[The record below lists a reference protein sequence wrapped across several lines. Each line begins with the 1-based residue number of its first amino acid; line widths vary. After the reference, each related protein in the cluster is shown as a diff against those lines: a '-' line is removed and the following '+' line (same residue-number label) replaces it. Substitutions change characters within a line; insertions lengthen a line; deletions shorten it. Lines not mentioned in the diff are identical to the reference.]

1 MTIAAAACTALV
13 STFMMN
19 LFLYKNYD
27 FKVNQKKFK
36 VIITWLQFKRSKFG
50 NSTVKI
56 AY

>member
-56 AY
+56 TY